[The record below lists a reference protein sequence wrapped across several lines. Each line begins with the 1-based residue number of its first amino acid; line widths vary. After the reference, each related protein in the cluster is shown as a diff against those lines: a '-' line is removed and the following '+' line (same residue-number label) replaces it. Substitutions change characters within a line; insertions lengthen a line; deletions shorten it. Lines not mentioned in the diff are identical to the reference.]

1 MGSGDFQAPQLRPE
15 LSGLRDCA
23 GRAAGRGVV
32 HVRAELSGERLVMS
46 IVLTGDAR
54 SYRQFV
60 RFAASG
66 SVASVHLV
74 DVTQPTPSDG
84 ESNVYLDVS
93 DLYPS
98 NVSTPKVDP
107 TLVQAVKTAQA
118 PVIGTRSE

>member
-1 MGSGDFQAPQLRPE
+1 
-15 LSGLRDCA
+15 
-23 GRAAGRGVV
+23 
-32 HVRAELSGERLVMS
+32 MS

-98 NVSTPKVDP
+98 NVSAPKVDP
-107 TLVQAVKTAQA
+107 TLVRAVKTAQA
-118 PVIGTRSE
+118 SVIGTDTSAVTAALANLKAAFVASKAISVQ